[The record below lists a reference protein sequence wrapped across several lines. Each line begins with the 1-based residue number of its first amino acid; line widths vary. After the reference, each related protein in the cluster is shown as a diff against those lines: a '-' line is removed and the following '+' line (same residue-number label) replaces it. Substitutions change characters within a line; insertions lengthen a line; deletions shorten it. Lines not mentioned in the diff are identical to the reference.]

1 MRSPSAPNPSP
12 IEQRQ
17 SAETT
22 TSATGSFRVA
32 ADLSRGARISQ
43 EPALGALELLIW
55 RLDRSGRSFARA
67 SCTRGAAG
75 AAGRACAGV
84 LQVAL
89 VERRGCSHGGALVCC
104 ARSMMLYEAFSRPGH
119 TAARRQPAR
128 AAPGLQPVITTWVP
142 GCAVWAASE
151 NNGTPMRQPYSA
163 RGWRHEAA
171 ATHGPPAVDLGRALQ
186 PGAVVQAEEEGEE
199 VGADERH
206 RAHQAQDEFDG
217 ELQGRE
223 RDGDAAQAAQAVGVL
238 GAEGA
243 ERKGADGLRT
253 HSGSEMRGRSVGR
266 GPWGLR
272 GGAPPSRCR

>member
-32 ADLSRGARISQ
+32 HGRPQSWGSEYLQ

-104 ARSMMLYEAFSRPGH
+104 ARSMILFSFLA
-119 TAARRQPAR
+119 TQPPAGSQH
-128 AAPGLQPVITTWVP
+128 APCLQPVITTWVP

-151 NNGTPMRQPYSA
+151 NNGAAMRQMRQPYSA

-171 ATHGPPAVDLGRALQ
+171 ATHEPPAAWTPWPRA
-186 PGAVVQAEEEGEE
+186 
-199 VGADERH
+199 
-206 RAHQAQDEFDG
+206 
-217 ELQGRE
+217 
-223 RDGDAAQAAQAVGVL
+223 AAQCRSTG
-238 GAEGA
+238 
-243 ERKGADGLRT
+243 R
-253 HSGSEMRGRSVGR
+253 RGR
-266 GPWGLR
+266 
-272 GGAPPSRCR
+272 

>member
-32 ADLSRGARISQ
+32 HGRPQSWGSEYLQ

-104 ARSMMLYEAFSRPGH
+104 ARSMILFSFLATQPPAGSQHAPPLAFSRSSPPGSPAARSGRPLKTTARRCVRCVSH
-119 TAARRQPAR
+119 TAH
-128 AAPGLQPVITTWVP
+128 AA
-142 GCAVWAASE
+142 
-151 NNGTPMRQPYSA
+151 
-163 RGWRHEAA
+163 GWRHEAA
-171 ATHGPPAVDLGRALQ
+171 ATHEPPAAWTPWPRA
-186 PGAVVQAEEEGEE
+186 
-199 VGADERH
+199 
-206 RAHQAQDEFDG
+206 
-217 ELQGRE
+217 
-223 RDGDAAQAAQAVGVL
+223 AAQCRSTG
-238 GAEGA
+238 
-243 ERKGADGLRT
+243 R
-253 HSGSEMRGRSVGR
+253 RGR
-266 GPWGLR
+266 
-272 GGAPPSRCR
+272 

>member
-32 ADLSRGARISQ
+32 HGRPQSWGSEYLLE

-104 ARSMMLYEAFSRPGH
+104 ARSMMLYEKLFRALA
-119 TAARRQPAR
+119 TQPPAGSQH
-128 AAPGLQPVITTWVP
+128 APCLQPVITTWVP

-151 NNGTPMRQPYSA
+151 NNGTPMRQLRHTA
-163 RGWRHEAA
+163 RAAGWRHEAA
-171 ATHGPPAVDLGRALQ
+171 ATHGPPAAWTPWPRA
-186 PGAVVQAEEEGEE
+186 
-199 VGADERH
+199 
-206 RAHQAQDEFDG
+206 
-217 ELQGRE
+217 
-223 RDGDAAQAAQAVGVL
+223 AAQC
-238 GAEGA
+238 
-243 ERKGADGLRT
+243 
-253 HSGSEMRGRSVGR
+253 HSTDRRGR
-266 GPWGLR
+266 
-272 GGAPPSRCR
+272 

>member
-32 ADLSRGARISQ
+32 HGRPQSWGSEYLQ

-104 ARSMMLYEAFSRPGH
+104 ARSMIKQRKISAHGH

-128 AAPGLQPVITTWVP
+128 ATPCLQPVITTWVP

-151 NNGTPMRQPYSA
+151 NNGTPMRQLRHTA
-163 RGWRHEAA
+163 RAAGWRHEAA
-171 ATHGPPAVDLGRALQ
+171 ATHEPPAAWTPWPRA
-186 PGAVVQAEEEGEE
+186 
-199 VGADERH
+199 
-206 RAHQAQDEFDG
+206 
-217 ELQGRE
+217 
-223 RDGDAAQAAQAVGVL
+223 AAQC
-238 GAEGA
+238 
-243 ERKGADGLRT
+243 RSTDR
-253 HSGSEMRGRSVGR
+253 RGR
-266 GPWGLR
+266 
-272 GGAPPSRCR
+272 